1 MGPDACERSVIAR
14 SWVMLALEPRQA
26 RKGAT
31 VVVFGSCLGHLAI
44 TVLSRALSQLGDASA
59 PLTLDKPTSPASP

>member
-31 VVVFGSCLGHLAI
+31 VVVFGRCLGHLAI
-44 TVLSRALSQLGDASA
+44 TVPSWELSRMGDASA
-59 PLTLDKPTSPASP
+59 PLTLDDPTSYTSP